1 MLKVI
6 TRTILV
12 LVVAVLVSGELYAF
26 AKSSPGWAWLGI
38 SEPSPAAAASSS
50 QGSGAATL
58 KSSNSSQG
66 SQGSQTSSDYKPPN
80 TLMDVLQ
87 KLGIVLF
94 FTVGVVILQKI
105 LSLFINNRGDRR
117 TSKDSD

>member
-26 AKSSPGWAWLGI
+26 AKSSPGRAWLGV
-38 SEPSPAAAASSS
+38 SEPSPAAAASAS
-50 QGSGAATL
+50 QGSGTATL
-58 KSSNSSQG
+58 KSSNS

-87 KLGIVLF
+87 KLGIILL

-105 LSLFINNRGDRR
+105 LSLFIKNRGDRR